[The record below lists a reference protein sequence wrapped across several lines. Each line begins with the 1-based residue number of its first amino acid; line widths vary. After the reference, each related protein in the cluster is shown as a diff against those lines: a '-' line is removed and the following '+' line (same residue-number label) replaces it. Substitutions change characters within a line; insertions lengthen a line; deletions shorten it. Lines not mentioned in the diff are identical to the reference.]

1 MLVWELELGDQE
13 AMLGGRHGRQW
24 WRFVQALFL
33 GLSHL
38 VSVNQL
44 KTKPQN
50 A

>member
-13 AMLGGRHGRQW
+13 AMLSGRHGRR